1 MTKKTMK
8 QKLAEKIA
16 LLAENQTKNYVG
28 KSYPIGVHEPEVPEA
43 VMKFVE
49 KSE

>member
-1 MTKKTMK
+1 
-8 QKLAEKIA
+8 
-16 LLAENQTKNYVG
+16 VG